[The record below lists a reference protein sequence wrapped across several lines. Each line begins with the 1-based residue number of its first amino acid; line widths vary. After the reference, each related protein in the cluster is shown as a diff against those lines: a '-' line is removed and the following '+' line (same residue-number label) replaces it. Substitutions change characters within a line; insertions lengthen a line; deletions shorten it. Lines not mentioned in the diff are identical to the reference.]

1 MGEAGVAQRFGDA
14 HVGVRQSDIFADQAD
29 RHGFGRVED
38 FLHHGL
44 PFGHIFVAGL
54 NVEFFQ
60 DDPVEAFF
68 LQHQRHLI
76 NGLDGAV
83 LDHRFLVNIAEQGD
97 FFAHV
102 GGNLV
107 LGPADDDVR
116 LNPDAAQL
124 FDAVLG
130 RFRFQFAGGGDIRN
144 QGDMDIEG
152 VVLADFLAHLADR
165 LEERQ
170 ALDVADRT
178 ADFGDHHV
186 GVVFA
191 ADEINPLLDF
201 VGDVRDD
208 LHCAAQIIAAALL
221 VDDRPVDLAGR
232 HIGALGQVDIDKP
245 FVVPEVEV
253 GFAAVVGD
261 EHFPVLVRAHG
272 SGVKV
277 DVRVEFL
284 DGDFHAPAFQQ
295 APQ

>member
-1 MGEAGVAQRFGDA
+1 M
-14 HVGVRQSDIFADQAD
+14 
-29 RHGFGRVED
+29 ED
-38 FLHHGL
+38 FLHHRL
-44 PFGHIFVAGL
+44 PFVHIFVAGL
-54 NVEFFQ
+54 EIELFQ

-68 LQHQRHLI
+68 LQHQRHLVD
-76 NGLDGAV
+76 GLDGAV

-107 LGPADDDVR
+107 FGPADDDVR
-116 LNPDAAQL
+116 LNPDAAQF

-130 RFRFQFAGGGDIRN
+130 RFRFQFAGGGDIWN
-144 QGDMDIEG
+144 QGDMDIKG
-152 VVLADFLAHLADR
+152 VILADFLAHLADR
-165 LEERQ
+165 LKERQ
-170 ALDVADRT
+170 AFDVAHCT
-178 ADFGDHHV
+178 ADFGNHHV